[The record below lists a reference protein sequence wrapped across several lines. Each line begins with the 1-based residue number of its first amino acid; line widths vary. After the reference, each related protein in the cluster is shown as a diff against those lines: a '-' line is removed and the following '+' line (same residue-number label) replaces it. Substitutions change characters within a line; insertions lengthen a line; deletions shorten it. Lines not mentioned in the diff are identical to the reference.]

1 MSCGLLP
8 ARSLRGARGARPRGP
23 AGSGP
28 PPGRAAPP
36 PRHDRADAGR
46 SQARGRGG
54 PRRRHPR
61 CPVPHPRLWGGS
73 CRPPPAAVAPGPPW
87 GGSRWGAGG
96 TSHGAPHAHPQGSG
110 QCRAVSPQGPM
121 APPRHAVPPGARP
134 PPHPGHGRLPAG
146 GNSAWEMRPAPR
158 GWARAREGGGCQ
170 MCVWQEPVAFEDVA
184 VYLSRTEWDTITAE
198 QRELYCSVMRDN
210 YRLLTSLGY
219 PGPKP
224 DILYRMERGEEP
236 WVCSPQSPARWE
248 GPSCPS
254 PGCDGAMSLLEV
266 PPWGWWP
273 GAGVPEERAQSPCQG
288 ESWSLLFLA
297 TGLWSKELAAGSG
310 CAWSVPLVLLQP
322 HGKGLTRQTGH
333 AEVWGGWGF
342 LSSPSPQRGP
352 LLQSP
357 SQPEGKL
364 PPALPQQEDSVCSVV
379 SSLKDSCTSSDISRV
394 AARCQ

>member
-1 MSCGLLP
+1 
-8 ARSLRGARGARPRGP
+8 
-23 AGSGP
+23 
-28 PPGRAAPP
+28 
-36 PRHDRADAGR
+36 
-46 SQARGRGG
+46 
-54 PRRRHPR
+54 
-61 CPVPHPRLWGGS
+61 
-73 CRPPPAAVAPGPPW
+73 
-87 GGSRWGAGG
+87 
-96 TSHGAPHAHPQGSG
+96 
-110 QCRAVSPQGPM
+110 M

-273 GAGVPEERAQSPCQG
+273 GAGVPEERAQSPCQAG
-288 ESWSLLFLA
+288 GQCLQRRLQSERLLHKLRYLKGRSKVPVKAASRGVVPAESQNHTQTVVWPRKEEA
-297 TGLWSKELAAGSG
+297 AEDKRWVTADVAQGRELALNPRTEQQNYKSD
-310 CAWSVPLVLLQP
+310 
-322 HGKGLTRQTGH
+322 
-333 AEVWGGWGF
+333 
-342 LSSPSPQRGP
+342 PQEHPCGDQKEQCQRSTYENG
-352 LLQSP
+352 
-357 SQPEGKL
+357 
-364 PPALPQQEDSVCSVV
+364 
-379 SSLKDSCTSSDISRV
+379 CTSEVPFFLGNGELRAQDANEAVWKDHCYCGAERD
-394 AARCQ
+394 AALAPRPLAVSPTDHNYCRPQALGSAVLKEHGYCRCRGLVSGPGL